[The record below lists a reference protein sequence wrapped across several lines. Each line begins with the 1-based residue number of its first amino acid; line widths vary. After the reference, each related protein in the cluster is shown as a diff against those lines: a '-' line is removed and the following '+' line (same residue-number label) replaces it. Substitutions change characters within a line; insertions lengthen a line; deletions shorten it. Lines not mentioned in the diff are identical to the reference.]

1 MSRVSIL
8 VVDDESTIRE
18 VVVEF
23 LSGLNYEVF
32 EAPDGQAA
40 LDALRRQAKDV
51 VMSDIMMPRLD
62 GFALLREIKTRFP
75 DTQVLM
81 MTGFGSIESAV
92 EAMRLGAAD
101 YVTKPLNFNLL
112 KEKLARIVHQQNL
125 LREVAHLARQ
135 TEESNYVTELEREN
149 AAVLVRQLAVAGEKL
164 KQRNDQLLELSLLL
178 KELKSESTDPPRPFQ
193 GIIDK
198 MDKILQRA

>member
-1 MSRVSIL
+1 MGHVSIL

-32 EAPDGQAA
+32 EASDGQAA
-40 LDALRRQAKDV
+40 LDSLDLEAKDI

-92 EAMRLGAAD
+92 EAMRLGAAY

-112 KEKLARIVHQQNL
+112 KEKLVRVVHQQEL

-135 TEESNYVTELEREN
+135 TEESDYVTELEREN

-164 KQRNDQLLELSLLL
+164 KQRNDQILELSLLL
-178 KELKSESTDPPRPFQ
+178 KELKSESADTRRPFQ
-193 GIIDK
+193 GLIDK
-198 MDKILQRA
+198 MDRILQRT